1 MRGVKIKSVFGIFF
15 SLLVILE
22 SLKTV
27 SWPTI
32 SFAYGWDFDDCIWIV
47 FLLSGHVFN
56 TWNEWIWSLC
66 HYLKIERSCK
76 ETKEKQNRNKIL
88 YTQFVCHFFFFA
100 SSLVA
105 FQFIFFGDSFTFRS
119 TFMTR
124 LVHIFTMNYLFFRQL
139 VDRLT
144 TKCITFFLRTCHW
157 LQWQSVYFPRKSWLQ
172 IMNHV
177 VQAIEKEGD
186 RWDYGLVVWD
196 KGCEHALIYQF
207 YYGHW
212 TYNKKQ

>member
-1 MRGVKIKSVFGIFF
+1 MVET
-15 SLLVILE
+15 L
-22 SLKTV
+22 T
-27 SWPTI
+27 T
-32 SFAYGWDFDDCIWIV
+32 AYGSSFYCPATSSTHEMSEFGRYAII
-47 FLLSGHVFN
+47 
-56 TWNEWIWSLC
+56 
-66 HYLKIERSCK
+66 LKSNDRAK
-76 ETKEKQNRNKIL
+76 KLKKNKTETKFCTHNSCVI
-88 YTQFVCHFFFFA
+88 FFFA